1 MTNPIPY
8 RLNDANALKLLR
20 DVAKDSGR
28 VVLLPHA
35 RKRMKERQITLAQVL
50 TVLRTASLA
59 ESAACDLY
67 GNWKMTVKGMTC
79 GQSITA
85 ACAIEMQEEPGKRV
99 LVITLFGSD

>member
-1 MTNPIPY
+1 MANPISY

-20 DVAKDSGR
+20 EVAKDSGR
-28 VVLLPHA
+28 VVLLRHA
-35 RKRMKERQITLAQVL
+35 RQRMKERQITLPQVL
-50 TVLRTASLA
+50 TVLQKGTLA
-59 ESAACDLY
+59 EPAACDLH

-85 ACAIEMQEEPGKRV
+85 ACAIEMKEEPGKRV